1 MERNLTENRQKTT
14 GRDKSFSRWSF
25 EIVIVLS
32 IIVHVRLQII
42 IFSHDTINETFI
54 KWDDTLRGATCGW
67 TNSEAQSGLVLLP
80 VNTRDNTN
88 IIRSNNRQKTKQT
101 STQIDEESTEN
112 RQKKSTKNF
121 RKSTEVSQDGV
132 SKLC

>member
-1 MERNLTENRQKTT
+1 M
-14 GRDKSFSRWSF
+14 
-25 EIVIVLS
+25 IVLS

-54 KWDDTLRGATCGW
+54 KWDDTLRGTTCGW

-112 RQKKSTKNF
+112 RQKKSTKNV